1 MAREPSPRRPRDL
14 MPVVVLAAIILIAL
28 AGWLIFP
35 AVQRSLFN
43 QDCVASGHVNC
54 GG

>member
-1 MAREPSPRRPRDL
+1 MARGPRDL
-14 MPVVVLAAIILIAL
+14 VPVVVLAVLTVIAL

-35 AVQRSLFN
+35 AVQRAVSH
-43 QDCVASGHVNC
+43 QDCIASGHVNC

>member
-1 MAREPSPRRPRDL
+1 MARGPRDL
-14 MPVVVLAAIILIAL
+14 MPVVVLAAIILVAL

-35 AVQRSLFN
+35 AVQRAVSN

-54 GG
+54 